1 LTAEA
6 HYLDALEALEAD
18 EREEALQHARKA
30 VKLDPEHADAWR
42 IISDASLPGLRKQ
55 PTLKQAAS
63 SLSAAKK
70 VVALQPDDLAMWVR
84 GGRILSDELGLY
96 IDALQWWQD
105 ARHQAP
111 EEVTPIVEQAAI
123 LADMG
128 LYAEANNTICS
139 CGSIASNVPAGQ

>member
-1 LTAEA
+1 MTAEA

-42 IISDASLPGLRKQ
+42 VISDASLPGLRKQ

-70 VVALQPDDLAMWVR
+70 VVAIQPDDLAMWVR
-84 GGRILSDELGLY
+84 GGRLLSDELGLY
-96 IDALQWWQD
+96 MDHMKGDRKAK
-105 ARHQAP
+105 
-111 EEVTPIVEQAAI
+111 
-123 LADMG
+123 
-128 LYAEANNTICS
+128 
-139 CGSIASNVPAGQ
+139 GSSAKKDLRQQHDVDYWKKIPPV